1 MQNATHNVNWAILVS
16 TYKANL
22 RSMCIN
28 STSGYL
34 MLTGAELEKNT
45 IRQHK
50 FCLEHFVFLKVIIIC
65 YLYMQNYFTQI
76 SA

>member
-22 RSMCIN
+22 RSMYIN

-34 MLTGAELEKNT
+34 MLTGAE
-45 IRQHK
+45 I
-50 FCLEHFVFLKVIIIC
+50 
-65 YLYMQNYFTQI
+65 
-76 SA
+76 